1 MIANNNPGS
10 EKKLAG
16 GAAPIVR
23 LWALA
28 GEVGFLIVI
37 PLLVLLLIGIRLDRW
52 ADTMPLFII
61 ISLILSFI
69 ISAVAI
75 ARKIKRIQGENK

>member
-1 MIANNNPGS
+1 MTTNSPGT
-10 EKKLAG
+10 EKKLVG
-16 GAAPIVR
+16 GAAPVIRV
-23 LWALA
+23 WALA

-52 ADTMPLFII
+52 ANTMPLFII

-69 ISAVAI
+69 TSAVAI
-75 ARKIKRIQGENK
+75 ARKIKRIQEESK

>member
-1 MIANNNPGS
+1 MTTNSPRT
-10 EKKLAG
+10 EKRLAG
-16 GAAPIVR
+16 GAAPVIRV
-23 LWALA
+23 WALA
-28 GEVGFLIVI
+28 GELGFLIVI

-52 ADTMPLFII
+52 ANTMPLFII

-75 ARKIKRIQGENK
+75 ARKIKRI